1 MQRSMKRRRG
11 GKVQAHPH
19 SQRAYRPAEADLIA
33 VKDYEPRTDFY
44 RIPFFVLMCFMF
56 VLGCYLLLPTKY
68 TGPKVSSETAE
79 GRRPRSQAEAVLSST
94 EEMQEGLEPGLR
106 CEQLMTLAKEIVDTK
121 KASEWDPALDLLA
134 TCALLEP
141 FNSAPLWNLAVILF
155 RMNHTDEALEF
166 IDQALTLDPNNL
178 EYLRTSGE
186 FFSKLGMH
194 SKVVRCLESYLEAA
208 LRVSSWEH
216 LLASISVQREDEW
229 MFLYDAGDDV
239 VEVFQVLQ
247 SSYLHEMSWIKAGYL
262 YKVIIGLKGGD
273 VDMNTLLMYSIFA
286 FGLGD
291 FITGIKYLRRYTEM
305 QYMVEG
311 YGDSMQ
317 AYDVVTAHSLR
328 LMTAGFDSQIL
339 SIAKN
344 LLMAG
349 DSVWE
354 ELVYNCELTPEDR
367 INYAVSLRLADLR
380 KVVLRCLKVQNVIK
394 SLIDDGAVVY
404 AENLFGWSPLLHA
417 TALGGVD
424 ELNNLLSA
432 RADPQSR
439 TVLAHTSLHI
449 AAMRGAFDVVLPLIQ
464 AGLKSSDGD
473 YFNRTA
479 LRVACLHGWSAE
491 GMANALNQP
500 LPHGCPIKPIYHP
513 PPKLSTYGGW
523 LSNSF
528 DLPKA
533 LVAERC
539 DFDVLAVPDIQSF
552 VFDYL
557 ALQRPVLIRNATGL
571 HSMKKLYQL
580 WQRSK
585 FKQEFGTLT
594 FNEVEVPY
602 AESFGYNTTKRTS
615 LKEFMSKM
623 RQFQED
629 MENLSAELI
638 SHPNYIFETVSPK
651 SPLLSEFK
659 PPAVLDEEVTHI
671 SPLKMQ
677 FYLGP
682 ALSGAPV
689 HFHRNA
695 WNLLIYGQK
704 RWFMYPPDRAFYS
717 KKNVWDWWKESYQNA
732 PDALECVQHSG
743 DLVFVPDMWGHAVVN
758 LRESV
763 GVASEFIY
771 GASEFSI

>member
-1 MQRSMKRRRG
+1 M
-11 GKVQAHPH
+11 QAHH
-19 SQRAYRPAEADLIA
+19 HGSLRAHKPAEAGIIA
-33 VKDYEPRTDFY
+33 VRNCDEPRTDFY
-44 RIPFFVLMCFMF
+44 KIPFFVLVCALL
-56 VLGCYLLLPTKY
+56 VLGCYMLLPTKY
-68 TGPKVSSETAE
+68 TGPKASSEPAE
-79 GRRPRSQAEAVLSST
+79 RRRPRSSQADAVLTSSG
-94 EEMQEGLEPGLR
+94 EVQEGLDPGLR
-106 CEQLMTLAKEIVDTK
+106 CEQLMTVAKEIVDTK
-121 KASEWDPALDLLA
+121 QASEWDPALDLLA

-141 FNSAPLWNLAVILF
+141 LNSAPLWNLAVILF

-166 IDQALTLDPNNL
+166 MDQALTLDPNNL

-186 FFSKLGMH
+186 FFSNLGMH

-208 LRVSSWEH
+208 LRVPSWEH

-239 VEVFQVLQ
+239 IDVFQVLQ

-262 YKVIIGLKGGD
+262 YKVMIGLKGGD
-273 VDMNTLLMYSIFA
+273 VDMSTLIMYSIFA

-291 FITGIKYLRRYTEM
+291 FVTGIKYLRRYTEM
-305 QYMVEG
+305 QYMAEG
-311 YGDSMQ
+311 YGDSLQ

-354 ELVYNCELTPEDR
+354 ELVYNCELAPDDR
-367 INYAVSLRLADLR
+367 INYSVSLHLADIR
-380 KVVLRCLKVQNVIK
+380 KVVLRCLKVQSIIK

-417 TALGGVD
+417 AALGGVD
-424 ELNNLLSA
+424 ELNNILEA

-449 AAMRGAFDVVLPLIQ
+449 AAMRGAFNIVLPLTQ
-464 AGLKSSDGD
+464 AGLKSTEGD

-479 LRVACLHGWSAE
+479 LQVACLHGWSAE

-500 LPHGCPIKPIYHP
+500 LPYGCPVKPVYHP
-513 PPKLSTYGGW
+513 PPKLSTHGGW

-528 DLPKA
+528 ALPKS

-585 FKQEFGTLT
+585 LKQEFGAVM
-594 FNEVEVPY
+594 FNEVEIPY
-602 AESFGYNTTKRTS
+602 AESFGYNTTKKTS

-629 MENLSAELI
+629 MENVSAESI
-638 SHPNYIFETVSPK
+638 SHPNYIFETLPPN

-659 PPAVLDEEVTHI
+659 PPAVLDEEITHI
-671 SPLKMQ
+671 SPLKIQ

-682 ALSGAPV
+682 TLSGAPV
-689 HFHRNA
+689 HFHRNS

-717 KKNVWDWWKESYQNA
+717 KEHVWDWWKESYRNA

-763 GVASEFIY
+763 GLASEFIY